1 MGSAVQDEA
10 NENDRG
16 QTEFEPY
23 PQGNEKPL
31 EIFK

>member
-10 NENDRG
+10 DENDRG

-23 PQGNEKPL
+23 PEGNGN
-31 EIFK
+31 FK